1 MQYNAENIM
10 YIKLKDSGKT
20 YVGRQSIGLLEK
32 HSNNKITTVSV
43 ILQLFAYDFEAYR
56 QIVD

>member
-10 YIKLKDSGKT
+10 YIKLKDSSKT
-20 YVGRQSIGLLEK
+20 YVGRQSIGLPEK
-32 HSNNKITTVSV
+32 HTNNKITTV
-43 ILQLFAYDFEAYR
+43 ILQLFTYDFEAYR